1 MEEVVAFLVEDA
13 QAWELTLE
21 RLFHLLV

>member
-13 QAWELTLE
+13 QAWVLALE